1 MERVVRWHAFAGNSG
16 LYFQSGVRYISDA
29 GGVRN
34 YLTIYTLSSEEAVRT
49 PEFAKAR
56 GWGRFKEKVR
66 YSTRLYVRLE
76 STHE

>member
-1 MERVVRWHAFAGNSG
+1 MARICRKFSLSALPIGRAD
-16 LYFQSGVRYISDA
+16 YISDA

-66 YSTRLYVRLE
+66 YSTRLYARLE